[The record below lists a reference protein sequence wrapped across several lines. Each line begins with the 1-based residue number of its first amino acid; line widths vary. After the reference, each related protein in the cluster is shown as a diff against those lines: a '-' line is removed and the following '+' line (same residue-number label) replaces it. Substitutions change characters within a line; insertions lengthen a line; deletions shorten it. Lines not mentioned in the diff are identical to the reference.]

1 MPAEEVELGE
11 TPNPASPFV
20 DVAAPIEP
28 VSLVDETATP

>member
-11 TPNPASPFV
+11 TPNPAPSFV

-28 VSLVDETATP
+28 VSLVNETTTL